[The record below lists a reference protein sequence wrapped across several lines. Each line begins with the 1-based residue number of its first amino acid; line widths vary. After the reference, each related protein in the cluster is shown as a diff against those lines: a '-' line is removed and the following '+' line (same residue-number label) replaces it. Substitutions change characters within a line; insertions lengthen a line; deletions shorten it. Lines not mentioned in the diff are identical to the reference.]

1 MTTESNNAHASVV
14 TTFRPRRWLQVLVPI
29 LILAGSFAAFSALKA
44 TRATPPPVEV
54 VEKAWLVQTLSVT
67 PGLLA
72 PDLVLYGRV
81 ESPRSATLS
90 AAVSADVLEVPA
102 REGMVVSPGDL
113 LVALDRRDLQFDLT
127 QREADM
133 AEAEAEIVSE
143 QTRYQADLDALKL
156 DERLLALTQNEVN
169 RLVNLQQ
176 RGLGSES
183 QRDTARKALEQQ
195 GMSVISRKQALQD
208 HDARMRSL
216 QARLD
221 RARASRDQAAL
232 DLERTRI
239 TAPFRGRVTR
249 VHTSPGNR
257 VRIGDSL
264 LELYDTSAVEVRA
277 QVPSRQLGSVKQA
290 LAASGMLLARAQ
302 VDGREV
308 EMVLDRLAGKADAA
322 SGGIDALFRVL
333 SEDGAQLTIG
343 RVVTVTL
350 QTTPLEDVVALP
362 YEALYGLDTIY
373 RLDGERMQA
382 VQVENVGEQR
392 RGGTRPVVLLRAPDL
407 RPGDQVV
414 VTQLPN
420 AVSGLKVTVAETGR
434 D

>member
-1 MTTESNNAHASVV
+1 MTSELNKAHVSAA
-14 TTFRPRRWLQVLVPI
+14 TPLRPRRWLQVLAPI
-29 LILAGSFAAFSALKA
+29 LILGGSLAAFAALKA
-44 TRATPPPVEV
+44 TRATAPPVEV
-54 VEKAWLVQTLSVT
+54 VEKAWLVQTQSVT
-67 PGLLA
+67 PGSLA

-90 AAVSADVLEVPA
+90 AAVSADVLQVPA
-102 REGMVVSPGDL
+102 REGMVVAAGDL
-113 LVALDRRDLQFDLT
+113 LVALDQRDMELDLT
-127 QREADM
+127 QREADVTQ
-133 AEAEAEIVSE
+133 AEAEIVSE
-143 QTRYQADLDALKL
+143 QTRYQADLDAHKL
-156 DERLLALTQNEVN
+156 DERLLALTQNEVD

-221 RARASRDQAAL
+221 RARASRDRAEL

-239 TAPFRGRVTR
+239 TAPFQGRVTH
-249 VHTSPGNR
+249 VNASPGDR

-277 QVPSRQLGSVKQA
+277 QVPSRQLGPVKQA
-290 LAASGMLLARAQ
+290 LAASGVLAATAE

-308 EMVLDRLAGKADAA
+308 KLVLDRLAGKADAT
-322 SGGIDALFRVL
+322 SGGIDALFRVQG
-333 SEDGAQLTIG
+333 DAGQLTIG
-343 RVVTVTL
+343 RVVTVVL
-350 QTTPLEDVVALP
+350 QTTPMEDVVALP
-362 YEALYGLDTIY
+362 YEALYGLDTVY
-373 RLDGERMQA
+373 RLDDGRMQA
-382 VQVENVGEQR
+382 VRVERLGEQR
-392 RGGTRPVVLLRAPDL
+392 RVGVRPVVLLRAPDL
-407 RPGDQVV
+407 RPGDEVV

>member
-1 MTTESNNAHASVV
+1 MTSELTKAHVSVAPPL
-14 TTFRPRRWLQVLVPI
+14 RPRRWLQVLAPI
-29 LILAGSFAAFSALKA
+29 LILGASLAAFAALKA
-44 TRATPPPVEV
+44 TRATSPPVEV
-54 VEKAWLVQTLSVT
+54 MEKAWLVQTLTVT

-81 ESPRSATLS
+81 ESPRSASLT
-90 AAVSADVLEVPA
+90 AAVSADVLQVPA
-102 REGMVVSPGDL
+102 REGLEVAQADL
-113 LVALDRRDLQFDLT
+113 LVALDQRDIQLDLT
-127 QREADM
+127 QRRADV
-133 AEAEAEIVSE
+133 AEAEAAIESE

-195 GMSVISRKQALQD
+195 GMSVISRKQALKD

-221 RARASRDQAAL
+221 RARASRDRAAL

-239 TAPFRGRVTR
+239 TAPFKGRVTR
-249 VHTSPGNR
+249 VDVSLGDR

-290 LAASGMLLARAQ
+290 LAASGVLDAHAQ

-308 EMVLDRLAGKADAA
+308 EMVLDRLAGKADVA
-322 SGGIDALFRVL
+322 SGGIDALFRVQA
-333 SEDGAQLTIG
+333 DTGQLTIG
-343 RVVTVTL
+343 RVVTVVL

-362 YEALYGLDTIY
+362 YEALYGLDTVY
-373 RLDGERMQA
+373 RLDGGRMQA
-382 VQVENVGEQR
+382 VRVERVGEKR
-392 RGGTRPVVLLRAPDL
+392 RLDARPMVLLRAPDL
-407 RPGDQVV
+407 RPGDQIV